1 MSLIADAYF
10 ILVVTSEDISIIDI
24 SDPLNPAY
32 CFMASTCPLSA
43 YEYLSTCHEL
53 EGKHP
58 CTALRGRSLM
68 PL

>member
-1 MSLIADAYF
+1 MTLIADAYF
-10 ILVVTSEDISIIDI
+10 ILAVTSEAISIIDI

-32 CFMASTCPLSA
+32 CFMDSTYPMSA
-43 YEYLSTCHEL
+43 YEYLSTCYGL